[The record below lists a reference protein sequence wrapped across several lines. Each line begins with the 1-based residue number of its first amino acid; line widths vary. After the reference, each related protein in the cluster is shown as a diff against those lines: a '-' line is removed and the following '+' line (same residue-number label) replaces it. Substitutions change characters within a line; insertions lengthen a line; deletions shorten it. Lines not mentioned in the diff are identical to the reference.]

1 MEQKLFKESGVGS
14 IAWYVQQF
22 KNNPDRRG
30 YTYIRKENKSVPQAD
45 ELKKIVDFL
54 VNSRYLDRKSKPDQP
69 KSDRYTV
76 TSFGHRY
83 LEQHKDAINAAANMA
98 ADKDRLVATTRVETP
113 VERES
118 EETRPTEPIEKVS
131 DLLGKPFHPGKAPE
145 FVPSIPETPE
155 QRKKIMGLDLRRGK
169 NLLPGGEPM
178 GSRDEDGPD
187 TAFDD
192 IRTPK
197 VRAVA
202 QDMPEPTAEPQPG
215 DEYEP
220 EADGP
225 AVEDRG
231 DSADL
236 VTTLKQIS
244 GEILFDRHAKEVTV
258 VDLIDRIEKNND
270 R

>member
-83 LEQHKDAINAAANMA
+83 LEQHKSDLENTEHPA
-98 ADKDRLVATTRVETP
+98 P
-113 VERES
+113 VERTA
-118 EETRPTEPIEKVS
+118 EETPSTEEMREQYKERHPQIEKVS
-131 DLLGKPFHPGKAPE
+131 DLLGKPFTPSVVPP

-155 QRKKIMGLDLRRGK
+155 QRKKMMGLDLRRGK

-178 GSRDEDGPD
+178 GTRDEDGPD
-187 TAFDD
+187 DAFDD

-202 QDMPEPTAEPQPG
+202 QDMPEPTAEAQPG
-215 DEYEP
+215 DGYEP

-231 DSADL
+231 NSADL

-258 VDLIDRIEKNND
+258 VDIIDRIEKNND

>member
-1 MEQKLFKESGVGS
+1 MEKQIFKETGVGS
-14 IAWYVQQF
+14 LAWYLQTI
-22 KNNPDRRG
+22 KNSPDRKG
-30 YTYIRKENKSVPQAD
+30 FSYLRKGTPLQFDAVKTAVEY
-45 ELKKIVDFL
+45 L
-54 VNSRYLDRKSKPDQP
+54 VGARYLNKNSKPDQP
-69 KSDRYTV
+69 RNDSYTV

-83 LEQHKDAINAAANMA
+83 LEQHKSDLEGSDLPA
-98 ADKDRLVATTRVETP
+98 P

-118 EETRPTEPIEKVS
+118 EETPPTEEMREQYKERHPEIEKVS

-145 FVPSIPETPE
+145 FVPSVPETPE

-202 QDMPEPTAEPQPG
+202 EAMPEPTAEAQPG
-215 DEYEP
+215 DGYAP

-236 VTTLKQIS
+236 VTTLKQNLS
-244 GEILFDRHAKEVTV
+244 V
-258 VDLIDRIEKNND
+258 VELMQKKCLTALLLVVNSLVKTIICMKKTN
-270 R
+270 